1 MMLSGTNFNAYRHGL
16 HKVTLEGRAEGGVIG
31 VGVNEQGQPNTV
43 KAVVQDYWSVVRS
56 KGIIEPVVYNGGYW
70 KLRQITL
77 GYDFS
82 KYLPS
87 DFFVK
92 GVTLNL
98 TANNVLMLK
107 KWVDN
112 IDPESFGYSSD
123 NLVGMESPG
132 LPTTRSLGFNFNVK
146 F

>member
-1 MMLSGTNFNAYRHGL
+1 M
-16 HKVTLEGRAEGGVIG
+16 VG
-31 VGVNEQGQPNTV
+31 VGVNEKGEVNTV
-43 KAVVQDYWSVVRS
+43 KAPVQDFWSVVRS
-56 KGIIEPVVYNGGYW
+56 QGIIEPVVYNGGYW

-82 KYLPS
+82 KFLPS
-87 DFFVK
+87 NFVVK

-123 NLVGMESPG
+123 NLIGMESPG